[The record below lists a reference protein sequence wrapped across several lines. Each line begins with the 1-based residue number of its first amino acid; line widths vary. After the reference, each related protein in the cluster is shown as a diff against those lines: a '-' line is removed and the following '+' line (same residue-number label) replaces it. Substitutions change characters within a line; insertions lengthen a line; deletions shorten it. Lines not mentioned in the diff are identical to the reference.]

1 MNYALRE
8 DKQQLVILHLSQLLD
23 YVTGFGG
30 LIVPL
35 ILWLVQKDK
44 IYGMDEHGKM
54 VVNFQLSLLLYAI
67 ISSVLILIGIGIL
80 MLIAIGILGLII
92 PIINAV
98 RANNGQEPSY
108 PLTIRFIN

>member
-1 MNYALRE
+1 MNYALKE

-35 ILWLVQKDK
+35 ILWQIQKDK
-44 IYGMDEHGKM
+44 IYLMNEYGKM
-54 VVNFQLSLLLYAI
+54 VVNFQLSLLLYAF
-67 ISSVLILIGIGIL
+67 ISFFLMIIGIGFLIL
-80 MLIAIGILGLII
+80 LAVGILGFII
-92 PIINAV
+92 PIMNAV

-108 PLTIRFIN
+108 PLTIKFIN